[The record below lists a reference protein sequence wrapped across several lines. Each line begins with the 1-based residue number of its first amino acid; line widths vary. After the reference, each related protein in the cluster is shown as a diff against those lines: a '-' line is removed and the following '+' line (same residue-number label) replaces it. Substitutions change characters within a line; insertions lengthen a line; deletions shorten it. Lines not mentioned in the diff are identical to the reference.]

1 MNGCLLASQPAS
13 QPRANVDRQ
22 QPHAHPDELRRD
34 RAMSAVAKAPT
45 VPDRA

>member
-1 MNGCLLASQPAS
+1 MNGCLLAS

-34 RAMSAVAKAPT
+34 RAMSAVPKAPT